1 MADDK
6 VPSSPDSLQLRGAP
20 LASARLSKKAA
31 FIAIAALAVI
41 LGVIIANVSKDN
53 RKKGAS
59 EDAASQKKL
68 EPALN
73 AAQTL
78 TRDVPDTVP
87 LPMQNRLPPAPPEL
101 PPSGPTA
108 PRAPVR
114 NPEDDARLAN
124 SAIPKFSVQEY
135 TRPQSVAGASQA
147 AGSPPAE
154 GESNVSPGGGSLRR
168 TANGLYGA
176 DNEPANEPDLNRQAD
191 KLAFMQKSRK
201 TAYLGSRVT
210 RPVSPFELKTGT
222 VIPGILIGE
231 INSDLPGE
239 IIAQVSKNVYDTA
252 SGNYILIPQGTKIFG
267 HYDSQVAFGQ
277 ERVLVS
283 WQRLIFPDG
292 STLELEGM
300 SGHDQAGQSGFGDRV
315 NNHYGRIFGGALLTS
330 LLAAG
335 YQLSQTQQQSA
346 LAVPSNQQIAA
357 AAVGQQVSE
366 VGVEIARRNL
376 RIQPTLEIRKGYRLT
391 VMVNK
396 DVVFPGVYESTVGG
410 SLRGQH

>member
-6 VPSSPDSLQLRGAP
+6 VPPSPDSLQLRGAP

-31 FIAIAALAVI
+31 FIAIAALAII

-53 RKKGAS
+53 RKKGSS

-78 TRDVPDTVP
+78 IRDVPDTAP

-101 PPSGPTA
+101 PSSGPAVT
-108 PRAPVR
+108 RAPVR
-114 NPEDDARLAN
+114 NPEDEARLAN
-124 SAIPKFSVQEY
+124 SAIPKFSVQEF
-135 TRPQSVAGASQA
+135 THPRSFAAASQA
-147 AGSPPAE
+147 EGQPNAGA
-154 GESNVSPGGGSLRR
+154 GGGSPRR
-168 TANGLYGA
+168 PA

-191 KLAFMQKSRK
+191 KLAFMEKSRK
-201 TAYLGSRVT
+201 TTYLANRVT
-210 RPVSPFELKTGT
+210 RPVSPYELKTGT

-277 ERVLVS
+277 ARVLVS
-283 WQRLIFPDG
+283 WQRLIFPDS

-300 SGHDQAGQSGFGDRV
+300 SGHDQAGQSGFGDQV

-346 LAVPSNQQIAA
+346 LAVPSNQQVAA

-396 DVVFPGVYESTVGG
+396 DVVFPGVYASVIGG
-410 SLRGQH
+410 SPHGQR